1 MKRRFVFYF
10 LSLSII
16 AGLFTACEPEPVDII
31 SPEIS
36 LVKDAGF
43 VYGDTTLNVGQTFK
57 LKFLVTV
64 GTNDIKLFGIKENDV
79 ILPLDRIIDGMNA
92 NPALALGT
100 GITSFTREITLTA
113 QLSGASEYTIY
124 VEDIEGYTNAVK
136 FKITEVVNDFE
147 GTHANLQVFN
157 FSGPNFGTLDLHAA
171 VAVAQNN
178 TAGDIR
184 DGGIDINLPVPQN
197 WKQIIF
203 PVNGARLYKS
213 TAAVDFN
220 TINTKAKLK
229 AAIEASSN
237 ITASQKLQ
245 KGDIYFATTP
255 SLTGSTTDYFML
267 KVDDI
272 IITSDDNT
280 DYYMFSL
287 KQALNM

>member
-1 MKRRFVFYF
+1 MKRTFVFYF
-10 LSLSII
+10 LSLFFI

-171 VAVAQNN
+171 VAVVQNN

-213 TAAVDFN
+213 TAVVDFN